1 MPASEPSPVEVTH
14 DPDETRFEA
23 RVGGVFAGASYYRYR
38 GGRMV
43 LLHTEVQP
51 EFEGRGVGS
60 AVTRV
65 ALDTARKQDEMVVPL
80 CPFVETYIERHKEY
94 ADLLDEEM
102 FHQMRS

>member
-60 AVTRV
+60 RLTKL
-65 ALDTARKQDEMVVPL
+65 ALETARHDDEMVVPL
-80 CPFVETYIERHKEY
+80 CPFVETYIERHEEY